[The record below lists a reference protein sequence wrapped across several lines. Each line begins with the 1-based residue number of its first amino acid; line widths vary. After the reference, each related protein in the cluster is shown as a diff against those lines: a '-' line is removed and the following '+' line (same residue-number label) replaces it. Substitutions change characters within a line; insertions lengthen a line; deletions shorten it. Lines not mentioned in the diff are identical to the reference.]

1 MEKGNMQFVCH
12 MTILRRL
19 LIMQNTIFI
28 LYRFYTIHYSTYC
41 YPFPFYYVDNVF
53 NLLTK

>member
-1 MEKGNMQFVCH
+1 MQFVCH

-28 LYRFYTIHYSTYC
+28 LFRFYTIHHSTYC
-41 YPFPFYYVDNVF
+41 YPFPSYYVYNVL
-53 NLLTK
+53 NLITK